1 MRRCSRAHL
10 ACRSGSRFAASSV
23 RGAVITRTRIAVGR
37 ITWSQGSVAD
47 CFKGR
52 NNSLG
57 FIRLCLASAV
67 VVSHASVLGFGDK
80 EFGHWFSHGQTDL
93 GKLSVYG
100 FFVLSGIL
108 VTRSGNRLP
117 LGRYLWHRALRL
129 LPGLWVCLAVTAFVI
144 APFLY
149 WRQQGSLDGFWGHSR
164 GPLDYMESNWAIA
177 PRQNDVSGVIAHSA
191 GSGLAHSPS
200 IDAALW
206 SLRYEVL
213 CYFGVALLA
222 LTGVLARARRV
233 VLLVAVVLGFFV
245 INPALATPHWAGFSD
260 SSYATSFEIF
270 PVMGKFD
277 PDILIYLGFA
287 FAIGAVIEMYRE
299 RIPVSD
305 PLGILSVVLLLGS
318 IHYGYLFVVGI
329 PAFAYLLLWLAIR
342 LPGPFR
348 RIGARNDLSYGV
360 YIYGFAVQQSLTAVG
375 FARWGFWP
383 YLAMSL
389 GGTLAVAALSWHLI
403 EKPAMRLKDIGR
415 KPAVRTAPV
424 AAQPAPPGETEESV
438 DESGQGRTLADSGS
452 RTGG

>member
-1 MRRCSRAHL
+1 M
-10 ACRSGSRFAASSV
+10 
-23 RGAVITRTRIAVGR
+23 
-37 ITWSQGSVAD
+37 AD
-47 CFKGR
+47 CFQGR

-67 VVSHASVLGFGDK
+67 VVSHASVLGFGEK
-80 EFGHWFSHGQTDL
+80 EFGHGFSHGQTDL

-108 VTRSGNRLP
+108 VTRSGKRLP
-117 LGRYLWHRALRL
+117 LGRFLWHRALRL
-129 LPGLWVCLAVTAFVI
+129 LPGLWVCLAVTAFAV
-144 APFLY
+144 APLLY
-149 WRQQGSLDGFWGHSR
+149 WAQQGDLGGFWDHSR
-164 GPLDYMESNWAIA
+164 GPFDYMGSNWAVA
-177 PRQNDVSGVIAHSA
+177 PLQNDVSGVMAHSR
-191 GSGLAHSPS
+191 GDGFGHSPS

-222 LTGVLARARRV
+222 VTGALTRARRV
-233 VLLVAVVLGFFV
+233 VLLVAVVLGCYA
-245 INPALATPHWAGFSD
+245 IAPALDSRWWSGFSD
-260 SSYATSFEIF
+260 SSYAVSFEIF

-277 PDILIYLGFA
+277 PDILIYLAFA
-287 FAIGAVIEMYRE
+287 FAVGAVIESYRE

-305 PLGILSVVLLLGS
+305 PLAALALLVFLGGIFF
-318 IHYGYLFVVGI
+318 GYFFVVGI

-348 RIGARNDLSYGV
+348 RVGARNDLSYGV
-360 YIYGFAVQQSLTAVG
+360 YIYGFVVQQALTSLD

-389 GGTLAVAALSWHLI
+389 TGSLAAAALSWHLV

-424 AAQPAPPGETEESV
+424 AAQPAPPGETEGAAAEP
-438 DESGQGRTLADSGS
+438 GQDRALADSGS